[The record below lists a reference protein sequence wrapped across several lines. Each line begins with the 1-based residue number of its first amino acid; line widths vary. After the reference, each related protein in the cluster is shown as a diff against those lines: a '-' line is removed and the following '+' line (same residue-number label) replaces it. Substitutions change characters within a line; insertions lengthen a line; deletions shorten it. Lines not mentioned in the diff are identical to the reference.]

1 MKEALDHQPRSTMAN
16 PTEETALEMES
27 PFDDDIAE
35 PAPSLQTR
43 LGLHRLDRL
52 RKDTLGYMI
61 KLAQVRGDS
70 VRYQVGLVP
79 TYQFTHPDQI
89 HEILVTKAKAFRKT
103 DRLRRVLGRAFGESL
118 LLNEGEDWAQQR
130 ALIQPAFHP
139 NHRPCWSGPIER
151 HTGKLAESCA
161 DQEVNISR
169 CLHRLTLLA
178 TAEALFD
185 ADISAEA
192 DRFVDGVATLQEH
205 AFKDFTEHN
214 IAPLDLLPEAAPR
227 LYETIEFLRDV
238 TKKVVN
244 SSCRQR
250 AAAESGKS
258 GQTQIAPSGAARRM
272 AAALQQMPPRRAVD
286 EVMLLLAGGAGTT
299 ATAISWAAYLLAQH
313 PEVQQ
318 RAAEQID
325 CVTQGQPVAFRQ
337 LEQLPYVE
345 CVFNEAM
352 RLYPPA
358 YVTSRQAI
366 EATRIGPYHL
376 SAGSQVHLVP
386 FITHRDPRWFDHAA
400 SFRPERF
407 AAESRHRIRRFSFL
421 PFGAGTRACVG
432 GSFAMFMGVFVLAS
446 LLRVCRLQLG
456 PRQSDVVLQPRIS
469 LQPKDGL
476 FLQLTRRS
484 GVLS

>member
-1 MKEALDHQPRSTMAN
+1 MKG
-16 PTEETALEMES
+16 
-27 PFDDDIAE
+27 I
-35 PAPSLQTR
+35 
-43 LGLHRLDRL
+43 
-52 RKDTLGYMI
+52 
-61 KLAQVRGDS
+61 
-70 VRYQVGLVP
+70 
-79 TYQFTHPDQI
+79 
-89 HEILVTKAKAFRKT
+89 
-103 DRLRRVLGRAFGESL
+103 
-118 LLNEGEDWAQQR
+118 
-130 ALIQPAFHP
+130 
-139 NHRPCWSGPIER
+139 
-151 HTGKLAESCA
+151 
-161 DQEVNISR
+161 
-169 CLHRLTLLA
+169 
-178 TAEALFD
+178 
-185 ADISAEA
+185 
-192 DRFVDGVATLQEH
+192 
-205 AFKDFTEHN
+205 
-214 IAPLDLLPEAAPR
+214 
-227 LYETIEFLRDV
+227 
-238 TKKVVN
+238 
-244 SSCRQR
+244 
-250 AAAESGKS
+250 
-258 GQTQIAPSGAARRM
+258 
-272 AAALQQMPPRRAVD
+272 
-286 EVMLLLAGGAGTT
+286 LLAGGAGTT
-299 ATAISWAAYLLAQH
+299 ATTISWAAYLLAQH

-366 EATRIGPYHL
+366 EATRIGPHHL

-407 AAESRHRIRRFSFL
+407 AAESRHHIRRFSFL

-432 GSFAMFMGVFVLAS
+432 GSFAMFVGVFVLAS